1 MGRPSD
7 QLEDRH
13 WRSIAATLDL
23 SDRQLQIVQSVF
35 DGFDQE
41 EISRELDISP
51 HTVHTHL
58 DRLYRKL
65 HVKSRCEL
73 VVLVFLAY
81 LSGRS
86 QEGGPKLSAVGR
98 ALPRR

>member
-1 MGRPSD
+1 
-7 QLEDRH
+7 
-13 WRSIAATLDL
+13 
-23 SDRQLQIVQSVF
+23 VF

-41 EISRELDISP
+41 EISRELNISP

-65 HVKSRCEL
+65 RVKSRCEL

-86 QEGGPKLSAVGR
+86 REGGPKLSAVQR